1 MGSASTLSRLLRR
14 VFRWSHKKISLSASE
29 RDEAERAA
37 WRAQARV
44 EFPADKRVLV
54 DERGC
59 TLALTPLEG
68 WAPRGER
75 ARARSASQP
84 RPNTTLLAALTC
96 QGVLASMRL
105 GGPANTEVFLTYLDK
120 VLCPVLARNQVVVMD
135 QLNVHKAAAV
145 RQRIEACGRRLV
157 FLPAYSPDFNPIEE
171 AFSKLK
177 TYLRRQKA
185 RTRERLG
192 RAIDDGLQRLTAQDA
207 RGWFKHCGFAVA
219 SQ

>member
-1 MGSASTLSRLLRR
+1 
-14 VFRWSHKKISLSASE
+14 
-29 RDEAERAA
+29 
-37 WRAQARV
+37 
-44 EFPADKRVLV
+44 
-54 DERGC
+54 
-59 TLALTPLEG
+59 LALTPLYG

-75 ARARSASQP
+75 ARAQTP
-84 RPNTTLLAALTC
+84 RNRGPNTTVLAALTTE
-96 QGVLASMRL
+96 GVLAAMRIE
-105 GGPANTEVFLTYLDK
+105 GPANTEVFLTFLDQ
-120 VLCPVLARNQVVVMD
+120 VLGPALSPGRIVVMD

-145 RQRIEACGRRLV
+145 RQRIEACGCRLE

-192 RAIDDGLQRLTAQDA
+192 QAIDDGLQRLTAQDA
-207 RGWFKHCGFAVA
+207 RGWFRHCGFAVA